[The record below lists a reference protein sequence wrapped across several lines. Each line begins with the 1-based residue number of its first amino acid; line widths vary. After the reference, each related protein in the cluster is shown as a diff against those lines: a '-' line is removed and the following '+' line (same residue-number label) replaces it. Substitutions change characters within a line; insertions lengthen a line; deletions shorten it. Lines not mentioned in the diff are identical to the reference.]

1 MTSDRSDKGPKGRDA
16 IAEIARR
23 LGSIVE
29 AVEGAIQN
37 GGGSDGGRDFTIDT
51 PMGPLSGRYG
61 MTVKSTTMRSRPGQP
76 AGSHHKPFEEPSAQP
91 ANHEPMFEAFDE
103 ADEYIVMAD
112 IPGLQLA
119 DVSAVCEAGELL
131 LTIVGRAPLTR
142 RFGVAMLTSE
152 HRPLLRASNGILEI
166 RIAKNLAS

>member
-37 GGGSDGGRDFTIDT
+37 GGGADGGRDFTIDT

-61 MTVKSTTMRSRPGQP
+61 VTVKSSTLRSRPGQP
-76 AGSHHKPFEEPSAQP
+76 AAGSRQPFEEPSAQP
-91 ANHEPMFEAFDE
+91 ANREPMFEAFDE
-103 ADEYIVMAD
+103 PDEYIVTAD

-119 DVSAVCEAGELL
+119 DVSANCEPGHLV
-131 LTIVGRAPLTR
+131 LTIGGKASFTR
-142 RFGVAMLTSE
+142 RFAFAMLTSE
-152 HRPLLRASNGILEI
+152 HDPLLRASNGILEI
-166 RIAKNLAS
+166 RIRKNLAS